1 MHTANAFD
9 SRNWTLNSAAAATA
23 AAKSAAA
30 ATSGTDFAAFLDSL
44 KGADTTAGSSVS
56 SLLERLS
63 RRFPGVNFTEGAV
76 GDTAE
81 DVQEAF
87 GDEEGDNVAITPEAA
102 EAVAGNAGLASMLE
116 SVLAAFRDSMGA
128 TQPAE
133 GAHVQRN
140 VMVAS
145 ATIRF
150 SVSQIDSRTGET
162 LSMSELTSAFSGFA
176 EQLQELAQK
185 FFGESGGT
193 GESADAGTAGGN
205 AGSNFF
211 AGGMSFSM
219 YFSAGMFSSQGTG
232 GTGSREGSG
241 GNSGFSLEDFM
252 NSFRQGGNF
261 QNYLGGIFGGG
272 ANAIGSLLDGGLDMF
287 GLSRTGMTRESAGF
301 SFRFGMQRSGST
313 LLAELME
320 MLNARNAAAAPAPV
334 ETPDTPETQDEPG
347 ETVEIPAEAAAVA

>member
-30 ATSGTDFAAFLDSL
+30 AASGTDFAAFLDSL

-116 SVLAAFRDSMGA
+116 SVLAAFRDSLGA

-162 LSMSELTSAFSGFA
+162 LSMSELTSAFSEFA

-185 FFGESGGT
+185 FFGDATGAT
-193 GESADAGTAGGN
+193 GETGETGAAGGN

-211 AGGMSFSM
+211 AGGMSFRM
-219 YFSAGMFSSQGTG
+219 YFSAGMFSSQ